1 MDGPPGGADRQLV
14 MQFMTTEHFTLQT
27 ARAVV
32 NAEISARLQLYLTT
46 LSSAIIALALVAQV
60 SGALG
65 RAFETFALVLLPV
78 VYFLGVATLTRLL
91 QAAAEWRTYGHGMNR
106 IRHWYLEVAPEM
118 APYFVLPATD
128 DPWASLAAVGIRR
141 HSTWQGLL
149 ATAPWIIVVI
159 NSVLAGVVAG
169 LWPAWPGRPA
179 PCSSPSP
186 ERSGSWSAWPPSAST
201 SSGSSAAT
209 WTPARWPSRP
219 RPASR
224 PVPTAAARTAPP
236 ARPPVPDRGK
246 PACSLVERDSR

>member
-1 MDGPPGGADRQLV
+1 VDGPPAGADRQQI

-32 NAEISARLQLYLTT
+32 NAEISARLQLYMTT

-78 VYFLGVATLTRLL
+78 VYFLGLATLTRLL

-106 IRHWYLEVAPEM
+106 IRHWYLEVAP
-118 APYFVLPATD
+118 YFVLPATD

-141 HSTWQGLL
+141 NNTWQGLL

-169 LWPAWPGRPA
+169 LLARLAGPPGPLLLALAGAVGFVVSLAALGVYEQRVFRRDMDT
-179 PCSSPSP
+179 SPV
-186 ERSGSWSAWPPSAST
+186 AF
-201 SSGSSAAT
+201 AAT
-209 WTPARWPSRP
+209 AGE
-219 RPASR
+219 
-224 PVPTAAARTAPP
+224 PTG
-236 ARPPVPDRGK
+236 PDRR
-246 PACSLVERDSR
+246 S

>member
-1 MDGPPGGADRQLV
+1 VDGPPAGADRQQI

-32 NAEISARLQLYLTT
+32 NAEISARLQLYMTT

-78 VYFLGVATLTRLL
+78 VYFLGLATLTRLL

-106 IRHWYLEVAPEM
+106 IRHWYLEVAP
-118 APYFVLPATD
+118 YFVLPATD

-141 HSTWQGLL
+141 HNTWQGLL

-169 LWPAWPGRPA
+169 LLARL
-179 PCSSPSP
+179 
-186 ERSGSWSAWPPSAST
+186 AWPPGPLLLALAGAVGFVVSLAALGVYEQRVFRRDMDT
-201 SSGSSAAT
+201 SPVAFAAT
-209 WTPARWPSRP
+209 AGE
-219 RPASR
+219 
-224 PVPTAAARTAPP
+224 PTG
-236 ARPPVPDRGK
+236 PDRR
-246 PACSLVERDSR
+246 S

>member
-128 DPWASLAAVGIRR
+128 DPWASLAALGVYEQRVFRR
-141 HSTWQGLL
+141 R
-149 ATAPWIIVVI
+149 AD
-159 NSVLAGVVAG
+159 
-169 LWPAWPGRPA
+169 R
-179 PCSSPSP
+179 
-186 ERSGSWSAWPPSAST
+186 
-201 SSGSSAAT
+201 
-209 WTPARWPSRP
+209 SRP
-219 RPASR
+219 PQLGPRR
-224 PVPTAAARTAPP
+224 RQGPTRAGSGPGSPPP
-236 ARPPVPDRGK
+236 AAVARRAV
-246 PACSLVERDSR
+246 